1 MYSLNHLDPQTTS
14 LLFCKIRGYIFQIS
28 LMFSRWFVAFACF
41 DRYASSSENVR
52 LRNFAKTRI
61 TYRIIIII
69 IIVWSIICTHRPIFY
84 QIKGNSCGILTDT
97 GAAIYHCL
105 YVIIGGGILPAGMM
119 IICALLV
126 RRNLARKQ
134 QKRTDLKRGHQ
145 RNSLDQQVLR
155 LLLIQIVCYIIFTIP
170 QLANLVFNTFSNTIP
185 NRSIDRLAIEKFIN
199 FIAELMLYMFP
210 VTSFYLYTLTS
221 RTFRNVL
228 IDLLRLRSL
237 SRLICR
243 NSRQITPLAVMT
255 TVNYHGED
263 QHTAMYLSQR
273 NP

>member
-155 LLLIQIVCYIIFTIP
+155 LLFIQIVCYIIFTIP

-185 NRSIDRLAIEKFIN
+185 NRSTDRLAIEKFIN

-243 NSRQITPLAVMT
+243 NSRQIAPLAVMT

-263 QHTAMYLSQR
+263 QHTAIYLSQR